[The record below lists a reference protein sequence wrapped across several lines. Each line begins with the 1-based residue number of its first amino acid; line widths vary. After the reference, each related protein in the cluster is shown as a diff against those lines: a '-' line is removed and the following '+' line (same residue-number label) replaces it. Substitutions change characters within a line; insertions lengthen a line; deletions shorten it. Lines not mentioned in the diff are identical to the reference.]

1 MESNHTDDNI
11 MNLLGIDRSISEK
24 TIAEGKR
31 FVSRYYRNRRLG
43 EFLKELDLS
52 EGHSS
57 GIPTIQDELERN
69 GSPRA
74 EFFTDEDR
82 RAMRIRIP
90 IHPAFLEENQMEND
104 NLLQNETSFETS
116 LKQVLK
122 PKDFEKLVDV
132 IRELEIKKEIT
143 IQEVMKI
150 TQKSRTTA
158 WRYMKILVELGV
170 VEVEGNTNNIIP

>member
-1 MESNHTDDNI
+1 MAVQYEKLKERMESNHTDDNI
-11 MNLLGIDRSISEK
+11 MNLLGIDRSIFEK

-57 GIPTIQDELERN
+57 GISTIQDELERN

-82 RAMRIRIP
+82 RAMRIRIS
-90 IHPAFLEENQMEND
+90 IHPAFLEENQMENG
-104 NLLQNETSFETS
+104 NLLQNETSFET
-116 LKQVLK
+116 KG
-122 PKDFEKLVDV
+122 F
-132 IRELEIKKEIT
+132 
-143 IQEVMKI
+143 
-150 TQKSRTTA
+150 
-158 WRYMKILVELGV
+158 
-170 VEVEGNTNNIIP
+170 

>member
-1 MESNHTDDNI
+1 
-11 MNLLGIDRSISEK
+11 MNFPGIDRSISEK

-57 GIPTIQDELERN
+57 GIPTIQEELEKN

-90 IHPAFLEENQMEND
+90 IHPAFLENNQMEND

-132 IRELEIKKEIT
+132 IRVLEVKREISV
-143 IQEVMKI
+143 QEVMEI
-150 TQKSRTTA
+150 TQK
-158 WRYMKILVELGV
+158 I
-170 VEVEGNTNNIIP
+170 TNNCVALYEDFG